1 MQLSRQVRRGIA
13 MSLAASVVWWLA
25 APPPSR
31 AEQPESSMQTLQP
44 TGHFRVPDAATLS
57 DADALAI
64 YRRILPEM
72 VEGYALSQIAP
83 AGRYAEWRRY
93 NKAPY
98 RSAQHGD
105 RFVSNYA
112 NEVGAAYGRYEAA
125 GTLPVGSIIAK
136 DSFTVTENG
145 EVFSGAFFLME
156 KMPPGFNPEGRDW
169 RYTMIMPDG
178 SLFGETKGEGDE
190 RVRFCVTCHQAAGD
204 ARDHLFFLPSEQRIG
219 ASE

>member
-1 MQLSRQVRRGIA
+1 MQLSRRVRRGIA
-13 MSLAASVVWWLA
+13 VSFAASLVHGLAAA
-25 APPPSR
+25 APSG
-31 AEQPESSMQTLQP
+31 AEQPESSMEVLQP

-112 NEVGAAYGRYEAA
+112 NDLGAAYGRYEAA
-125 GTLPVGSIIAK
+125 GALPVGSMIAK
-136 DSFTVTENG
+136 DSFTVTESG
-145 EVFSGAFFLME
+145 EVFSGALFLME
-156 KMPPGFNPEGRDW
+156 KMPPGFDPEGRDW

-190 RVRFCVTCHQAAGD
+190 RVRFCVTCHRAAGD
-204 ARDHLFFLPSEQRIG
+204 AQDHLFFLPAEQRID
-219 ASE
+219 ASD